1 MEASFFS
8 KVHSLPTDIDGV
20 SLVMLGNSHGR
31 EHPIKFY
38 RHGRRLNTTKGI
50 VKMVINTNTAAIRG
64 SRMLGE
70 STQRLNTALAR
81 LASGTKIVS
90 PQDDAAGLAVASK
103 FDAQIQRNRGV
114 QNNLTSA
121 VSYSQTQDG
130 FLQKV
135 GKALDRMSEL
145 TTLAMDGTKSAADKA
160 NYQTEFADLKSYVSD
175 IGLKEFNGVS
185 LFNGTGLSVTKDS
198 DGNTWTLNA
207 SSLNA
212 VDITSV
218 IATDFAV
225 TSSSAVSTL
234 KTAIEN
240 VATHRAKVG
249 ANIQRLQFTQEQVS
263 ILNENLQSSVSR
275 IKDIDVAEES
285 TQYARYNILVQSGT
299 AMLAQANLLPQNAL
313 RLLS

>member
-1 MEASFFS
+1 
-8 KVHSLPTDIDGV
+8 
-20 SLVMLGNSHGR
+20 
-31 EHPIKFY
+31 
-38 RHGRRLNTTKGI
+38 
-50 VKMVINTNTAAIRG
+50 MVINTNTAAIRG
-64 SRMLGE
+64 ARMLGE
-70 STQRLNTALAR
+70 STDRLNSALAR
-81 LASGTKIVS
+81 LASGSKIVS

-103 FDAQIQRNRGV
+103 FDAQIQRNKGV

-121 VSYSQTQDG
+121 LSYSQTQDG

-145 TTLAMDGTKSAADKA
+145 STLALDTTKSTADKS
-160 NYQTEFADLKSYVSD
+160 NYNTEFTDLKNYISD
-175 IGLKEFNGVS
+175 IGVKEFNGVS
-185 LFNGTGLSVTKDS
+185 LFSGTGLSVTKDS
-198 DGNTWTLNA
+198 DGGTWTLNA
-207 SSLNA
+207 SGLNSS
-212 VDITSV
+212 DISSV
-218 IATDFAV
+218 IASAFAV
-225 TSSSAVSTL
+225 TSSAAVSTL

-263 ILNENLQSSVSR
+263 ILSENLQSSVSR
-275 IKDIDVAEES
+275 IKDVDVAEES

>member
-1 MEASFFS
+1 
-8 KVHSLPTDIDGV
+8 
-20 SLVMLGNSHGR
+20 
-31 EHPIKFY
+31 
-38 RHGRRLNTTKGI
+38 
-50 VKMVINTNTAAIRG
+50 MVINTNTAAIRG
-64 SRMLGE
+64 ARMLGE
-70 STQRLNTALAR
+70 STDRLNSALAR
-81 LASGTKIVS
+81 LASGSKIVS

-103 FDAQIQRNRGV
+103 FDAQIQRNKGV

-121 VSYSQTQDG
+121 LSYSQTQDG

-145 TTLAMDGTKSAADKA
+145 STLALDTTKSTNDKS
-160 NYQTEFADLKSYVSD
+160 NYNTEFTDLKNYISD
-175 IGLKEFNGVS
+175 IGIKEFNGVS
-185 LFNGTGLSVTKDS
+185 LFSGTGLSVTKDS

-207 SSLNA
+207 SGLNSS
-212 VDITSV
+212 DISSV
-218 IATDFAV
+218 IASAFAV
-225 TSSSAVSTL
+225 TSSAAVSTL

-263 ILNENLQSSVSR
+263 ILNENLSASVSR

-285 TQYARYNILVQSGT
+285 TQFARYNILVQSGT

>member
-1 MEASFFS
+1 
-8 KVHSLPTDIDGV
+8 
-20 SLVMLGNSHGR
+20 
-31 EHPIKFY
+31 
-38 RHGRRLNTTKGI
+38 
-50 VKMVINTNTAAIRG
+50 MVINTNTAAIRG
-64 SRMLGE
+64 ARMLGE
-70 STQRLNTALAR
+70 STDRLNSALAR
-81 LASGTKIVS
+81 LASGSKIVS

-103 FDAQIQRNRGV
+103 FDAQIQRNKGV

-121 VSYSQTQDG
+121 LSYSQTQDG

-145 TTLAMDGTKSAADKA
+145 STLALDTTKSTADKS
-160 NYQTEFADLKSYVSD
+160 NYNTEFTDLKNYISD
-175 IGLKEFNGVS
+175 IGIKEFNGVS
-185 LFNGTGLSVTKDS
+185 LFSGTGLSVTKDS

-207 SSLNA
+207 SGLNSS
-212 VDITSV
+212 DISSV
-218 IATDFAV
+218 IASAFAV
-225 TSSSAVSTL
+225 TSSAAVSTL

-263 ILNENLQSSVSR
+263 ILNENLSASVSR

-285 TQYARYNILVQSGT
+285 TQFARYNILVQSGT

>member
-1 MEASFFS
+1 
-8 KVHSLPTDIDGV
+8 
-20 SLVMLGNSHGR
+20 
-31 EHPIKFY
+31 
-38 RHGRRLNTTKGI
+38 
-50 VKMVINTNTAAIRG
+50 MVINTNTAAIRG

-70 STQRLNTALAR
+70 STQKLNTALAR

-121 VSYSQTQDG
+121 LSYSQTQDG

-135 GKALDRMSEL
+135 GKALDRLSEL
-145 TTLAMDGTKSAADKA
+145 ATLALDGTKSADDKA
-160 NYQTEFADLKSYVSD
+160 NYQTEFGDLKSYISD

-207 SSLNA
+207 SGLNSS
-212 VDITSV
+212 DINSV
-218 IATDFAV
+218 IASAFAV
-225 TSSSAVSTL
+225 TSSAAVSTL

-263 ILNENLQSSVSR
+263 ILNENLSASVSR

-285 TQYARYNILVQSGT
+285 TQFARYNILVQSGT